1 MDEDARIG
9 AWDEARE
16 PDDVVVGDAGPLDD
30 GPPSLD
36 EKAPLD
42 DEAPPIAAA
51 ARKRVAVETFARNEA
66 ALRRT
71 AQRFSICADDA
82 DEALQRGLEI
92 LLHKAP
98 SEDPRDLIRW
108 TLTVVKHE
116 ALAVRAERERTLA
129 GPAATPAPGS
139 EDWVAM
145 LPADVAGPAER
156 AERHETIER
165 SREAL
170 ATLKPQEVRAL
181 GLLAEGYSYRE
192 IADITGYS
200 SRKVNRAI
208 AEGRERFRH
217 FLIRREGGA
226 RCNELAPLL
235 SAFADDEAQ
244 PADVATLRAHL
255 RTCPHC
261 RSTLRAYRAAPGAA
275 AALLPIVPP
284 ARGTLVG
291 RLHDAYAAV
300 ATRVGGGSGASDSAL
315 GGFAAAGGARGA
327 GMTALA
333 KVLAICAGTVGGA
346 AACVATGV
354 VPAPLLDT
362 PERHPAPPA
371 KVAHHRHLAED
382 LETEASTYEPAA
394 PEETSEATVEPE
406 PQPQETA
413 PPAEEKQKQE
423 ADRQKP
429 DREEAPIEAAIA
441 GTPTSESGATEYTEA
456 PPTTTVTES
465 ASTYSA
471 PSSSSGG
478 GSSGSSSSG
487 SAAGEFG
494 P

>member
-1 MDEDARIG
+1 MEREGAPHDVDIDE
-9 AWDEARE
+9 
-16 PDDVVVGDAGPLDD
+16 VG
-30 GPPSLD
+30 
-36 EKAPLD
+36 LD
-42 DEAPPIAAA
+42 DEAPPIAEA

-66 ALRRT
+66 VLRRT
-71 AQRFSICADDA
+71 AQRYSICADDA

-92 LLHKAP
+92 LLNKAP
-98 SEDPRDLIRW
+98 SEDSRTLIRW
-108 TLTVVKHE
+108 TQTVIKHE
-116 ALAVRAERERTLA
+116 ALAVRADRERTLA
-129 GPAATPAPGS
+129 GPAAATPVPGR

-145 LPADVAGPAER
+145 LPAEVAGPAER
-156 AERHETIER
+156 AERHEKIER

-200 SRKVNRAI
+200 ERKVNRAI

-217 FLIRREGGA
+217 FLIRREGGG
-226 RCNELAPLL
+226 RCAELAPLL
-235 SAFADDEAQ
+235 SAFADDEAEA
-244 PADVATLRAHL
+244 ADVVTLREHL

-284 ARGTLVG
+284 ARGAVVD

-300 ATRVGGGSGASDSAL
+300 ATRVGGGSGASDSTV
-315 GGFAAAGGARGA
+315 GGIAAAGGTRGA

-354 VPAPLLDT
+354 VPAPLLN
-362 PERHPAPPA
+362 PPAHHPPPPA
-371 KVAHHRHLAED
+371 KVAHHHRHPTQELED
-382 LETEASTYEPAA
+382 ASASYETALPGETNETE
-394 PEETSEATVEPE
+394 VEPE
-406 PQPQETA
+406 PQQQETA
-413 PPAEEKQKQE
+413 PPGNEDRHKEAEKEPEKS
-423 ADRQKP
+423 KP
-429 DREEAPIEAAIA
+429 DPEVAPIEEAIA
-441 GTPTSESGATEYTEA
+441 ETPPSESGATEYTESSYSA
-456 PPTTTVTES
+456 PPAETT
-465 ASTYSA
+465 STYSA
-471 PSSSSGG
+471 PSSGSSGG
-478 GSSGSSSSG
+478 GSSGPSSSG